1 MPSSRTTLLYLT
13 GKGGVGKTFLAER
26 LAAELGRLSGRV
38 GLVSMP
44 RAADARAS
52 VATASYPPEIE
63 AVAIDEHAALGQLL
77 ARVVG
82 LRLVADRLLD
92 SRTFTAVAAA
102 APGLRELVIVSFLEE
117 LATRDRYRFVVV
129 DGPATGHSLALL
141 TAPARFAKLAPLGPP
156 ARRARAASEL
166 VADPRRFVVSLVSAP
181 EELAAR
187 EAVEGLAKLR
197 EAGIAPRG
205 VIVNGVYPGFATPS
219 ESEWLATHSRHPDV
233 RLYLAR
239 RERQLRVVEALA
251 RDAGALEIVPR
262 ELAGTQGAAAQ
273 LEELAR
279 RFVREAEA

>member
-1 MPSSRTTLLYLT
+1 MPSSRTTVLYLT

-44 RAADARAS
+44 RASEARAS
-52 VATASYPPEIE
+52 AEQRHPPEIE
-63 AVAIDEHAALGQLL
+63 AVALDERAALGQLL

-92 SRTFTAVAAA
+92 SSTFSAVAAA

-141 TAPARFAKLAPLGPP
+141 TAPARFARLAPLGSP
-156 ARRARAASEL
+156 ARRARAVSEL
-166 VADPRRFVVSLVSAP
+166 VSDPHRFVISIVAAP

-187 EAVEGLAKLR
+187 EAVEGLARLR

-205 VIVNGVYPGFATPS
+205 VIVNGIYPELATLS
-219 ESEWLATHSRHPDV
+219 ESEWLASHSRHPDV
-233 RLYLAR
+233 KLYLAR
-239 RERQLRVVEALA
+239 RARQLAIVEGLA

-262 ELAGTQGAAAQ
+262 ELAGTQSAATQ
-273 LEELAR
+273 LEELAG

>member
-1 MPSSRTTLLYLT
+1 VPSSGTTVLYLT

-52 VATASYPPEIE
+52 AATTYPPEIE

-166 VADPRRFVVSLVSAP
+166 VQDPRRFVISIVSAP

-187 EAVEGLAKLR
+187 EAVEGLAHLR
-197 EAGIAPRG
+197 GSGIAPRG
-205 VIVNGVYPGFATPS
+205 VIVNGVYPSLATPS
-219 ESEWLATHSRHPDV
+219 EAEWLASHSPNPDV
-233 RLYLAR
+233 KLYLSR
-239 RERQLRVVEALA
+239 RARQLGVVEGLA

-262 ELAGTQGAAAQ
+262 ELAGTRSAATQ
-273 LEELAR
+273 VEELAR